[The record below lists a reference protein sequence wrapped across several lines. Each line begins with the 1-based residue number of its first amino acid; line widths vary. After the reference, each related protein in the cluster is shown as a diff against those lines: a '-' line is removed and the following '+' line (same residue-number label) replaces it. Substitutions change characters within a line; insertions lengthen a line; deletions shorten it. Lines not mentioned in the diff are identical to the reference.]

1 MEENGAE
8 DLRKVIDD
16 PERYWRDS
24 ESWQHPNK
32 QHNGQ
37 YFFEE
42 CQTKHSVSFGHDVE
56 QLEEPDK
63 RNGDEE
69 VNERFSEQSHEY
81 LLHSLHFLIFLL
93 GEQDGLRD
101 ISPIQ
106 VSVMFV
112 VVIMSVS
119 PGVEG
124 EVLVDAENFPDDG
137 VHLHRLE
144 EGEVSRCSGKSSE
157 RHAEGARPP
166 RRQTYISVIFGL
178 LSQSGLNLLRSELR
192 SPNISEKI

>member
-42 CQTKHSVSFGHDVE
+42 CQTKHSVSLGHDVE
-56 QLEEPDK
+56 QLEEPDE

-93 GEQDGLRD
+93 GEQDGLGD
-101 ISPIQ
+101 IRPVQ

-137 VHLHRLE
+137 VHLHGLE
-144 EGEVSRCSGKSSE
+144 EGEVSHIMELDEEPYCQE
-157 RHAEGARPP
+157 DLAEPANDAEAHLDE
-166 RRQTYISVIFGL
+166 QYDDGL
-178 LSQSGLNLLRSELR
+178 LSKGNG
-192 SPNISEKI
+192 K